1 MSSQLDLPYLFLLIF
16 TPFSR
21 PSSHPSP
28 RFANVRRPF
37 CLSSRETIHLSDNLW
52 QPSSRVYFEKRENY
66 QRELK
71 STKEKINFTQES
83 LFFLI
88 FSEKVR
94 IDISSFR
101 FYTFFALK
109 IKQTLSILLPGQ
121 RTELSPRYHVPSSTI
136 ILSSSSSLFEEEEEK
151 EARTRVQ
158 VQPPRGTEAK
168 RGENG
173 HCPASLK
180 GIEITN
186 VIPPL
191 PRGRASTNRDACT
204 RFDRSHAWTDVVG
217 ARIER
222 GLTRPSLRV
231 KVSVGFHE
239 GDRRFNWRKE
249 ISRTRIK
256 HST

>member
-1 MSSQLDLPYLFLLIF
+1 MKRS
-16 TPFSR
+16 
-21 PSSHPSP
+21 
-28 RFANVRRPF
+28 F
-37 CLSSRETIHLSDNLW
+37 CLSSRETTHLSNNLW

-71 STKEKINFTQES
+71 STKEKINFIQES

-109 IKQTLSILLPGQ
+109 IKQTLSILLPDQ
-121 RTELSPRYHVPSSTI
+121 RTELSPRCHVPSSTI
-136 ILSSSSSLFEEEEEK
+136 ILSSSSSLFQEEEEK

-186 VIPPL
+186 VISPL

-204 RFDRSHAWTDVVG
+204 VRSITRVDGYCWSSNRTRFNSAF
-217 ARIER
+217 
-222 GLTRPSLRV
+222 V
-231 KVSVGFHE
+231 KGESFGFHE
-239 GDRRFNWRKE
+239 DDRRFNWRKE

-256 HST
+256 HS

>member
-1 MSSQLDLPYLFLLIF
+1 MLG
-16 TPFSR
+16 
-21 PSSHPSP
+21 
-28 RFANVRRPF
+28 
-37 CLSSRETIHLSDNLW
+37 
-52 QPSSRVYFEKRENY
+52 
-66 QRELK
+66 
-71 STKEKINFTQES
+71 
-83 LFFLI
+83 
-88 FSEKVR
+88 
-94 IDISSFR
+94 
-101 FYTFFALK
+101 YTSCTLK

-136 ILSSSSSLFEEEEEK
+136 ILSSSSSLFQEEEEK

-186 VIPPL
+186 VISPL

-231 KVSVGFHE
+231 KVLVSFHE

-256 HST
+256 HSTWRNRLTSFIFEG